1 LIPSKRIT
9 EIPPDAFQVNELG
22 FSYLDGV
29 RLPFR
34 LVGGEIE
41 FMDKDFERS
50 QERGYRCIR
59 MDIELFRELLAN
71 LE

>member
-1 LIPSKRIT
+1 M
-9 EIPPDAFQVNELG
+9 NELG

-41 FMDKDFERS
+41 FMDKDFARS